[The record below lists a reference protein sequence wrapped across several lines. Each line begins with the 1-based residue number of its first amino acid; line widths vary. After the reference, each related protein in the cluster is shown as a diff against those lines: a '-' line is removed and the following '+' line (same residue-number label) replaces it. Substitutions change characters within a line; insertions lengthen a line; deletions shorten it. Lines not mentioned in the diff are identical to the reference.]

1 MPVSHHPP
9 IGERIRTVRQR
20 NGIRQKDLAK
30 AVGISNGAFTNFE
43 KGRRRISIDWLTK
56 IADVLDMPVAYF
68 LEDDPRPSAGHP
80 KERRLLAAWRELASV
95 LQRDFLRLI
104 IDLSKQRRR
113 RS

>member
-1 MPVSHHPP
+1 MPLSHHPP
-9 IGERIRTVRQR
+9 IAERIRTVRER

-30 AVGISNGAFTNFE
+30 AVGISNGALTNFE
-43 KGRRRISIDWLTK
+43 KGRRRISIDWLKK
-56 IADVLDMPVAYF
+56 IADVLDTPVAYF
-68 LEDDPRPSAGHP
+68 LEDDPRPSGGHP
-80 KERRLLAAWRELASV
+80 KERRLLAAWRRLASV